1 MILDLFA
8 GPGGWDEGLRMV
20 GRTDVVGLEWDE
32 DACAT
37 AEAAGHRREC
47 VDVATAD
54 PANYDGIEGLIA
66 SPPCPS
72 FSAAGSHKGL
82 DDPRGLLTNEP
93 IRWAL
98 ALRPDW
104 IAWEQ
109 VPAVLPIWQDFGA
122 TLRGC
127 GYSVLTQVVDAADYG
142 ASQIRKRAVLVAQRK
157 DRGFVQLPEVTHGG
171 VRNPHVTMHQGI
183 GWGLTKRPA
192 TTVVATS
199 SGGPRALDG
208 GNGAR
213 KIYRDAVA
221 SGDWVES
228 PHAAAG
234 LAPWY
239 VSEVEAAQL
248 QTFRADYPWHGSTKA
263 ARFRQIGNAVPPL
276 LAAHILA
283 ALSVGEL
290 EATME
295 RGAA

>member
-20 GRTDVVGLEWDE
+20 GRTDVIGVEWDE

-37 AEAAGHRREC
+37 ATAAGHERIC
-47 VDVATAD
+47 ADVAASA
-54 PANYDGIEGLIA
+54 PENYDGATGLIA

-72 FSAAGSHKGL
+72 FSAAGNHKGL

-109 VPAVLPIWQDFGA
+109 VPAVLLVWQQHAA
-122 TLRGC
+122 TLRGA
-127 GYSVLTQVVDAADYG
+127 GYSAWAEVIDAADYG
-142 ASQIRKRAVLVAQRK
+142 APQIRRRAVMVARRKGSGLV
-157 DRGFVQLPEVTHGG
+157 DLPIKTHGG
-171 VRNPHVTMHQGI
+171 FTAPHVTMSQAL
-183 GWGLTKRPA
+183 GWGLTRRPA

-213 KIYRDAVA
+213 KIYRDAVEA
-221 SGDWVES
+221 GNWIES

-239 VSEVEAAQL
+239 VTESEAAIL
-248 QTFRADYPWHGSTKA
+248 QTFREDYPWQGGTKA
-263 ARFRQIGNAVPPL
+263 KRFQQIGNAVPPL

-283 ALSVGEL
+283 ALGVGDL
-290 EATME
+290 A
-295 RGAA
+295 RADA

>member
-8 GPGGWDEGLRMV
+8 GPGGWDEGLGLI
-20 GRTDVVGLEWDE
+20 GRTDVVGIEWDE

-37 AEAAGHRREC
+37 AAAAGHQRVC
-47 VDVATAD
+47 VDVAAERPD
-54 PANYDGIEGLIA
+54 KYLGIEGLIA
-66 SPPCPS
+66 SPPCPP
-72 FSAAGSHKGL
+72 FSAAGSRRGF

-98 ALRPDW
+98 ALQPDW

-109 VPAVLPIWQDFGA
+109 VPAVLPIWQAFA
-122 TLRGC
+122 VTLRAH
-127 GYSVLTQVVDAADYG
+127 GYSAWSEVVDAADYG
-142 ASQIRKRAVLVAQRK
+142 AGQIRRRAVLVAQRK
-157 DRGFVQLPEVTHGG
+157 GVGLVELPVATHGTASS
-171 VRNPHVTMHQGI
+171 PHVTMSAVLS
-183 GWGLTKRPA
+183 WGLTRRPS

-213 KIYRDAVA
+213 KVYKEAVA
-221 SGDWVES
+221 AGDWIES

-239 VSEVEAAQL
+239 VSEAEAAQL
-248 QTFRADYPWHGSTKA
+248 QTFRADYPWHGATKA

-283 ALSVGEL
+283 ALGVGSL
-290 EATME
+290 A
-295 RGAA
+295 GAA